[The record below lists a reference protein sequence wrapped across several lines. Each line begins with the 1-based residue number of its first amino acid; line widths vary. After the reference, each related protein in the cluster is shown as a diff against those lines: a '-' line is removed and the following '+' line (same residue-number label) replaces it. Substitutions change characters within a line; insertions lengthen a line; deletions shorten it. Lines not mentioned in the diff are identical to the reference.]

1 MRARQQKGSIR
12 TGVVVVLALC
22 ALLVACS
29 SAFATV
35 IHKSE
40 GSFTGSEVP
49 GGPFENVLA
58 VVTDNSTGA
67 SSGDIYAGQVG
78 SVDKFNPDGTYAGT
92 QITGEETP
100 QGSFA
105 LLSFASFFTGAVA
118 VDSSSGV
125 NTGDVYVTDTA
136 DGVIDKFSET
146 GKFICQIAGDET
158 AEKVK
163 EKVEEEIKEGTKAT
177 APPEECHLAGSGLAG
192 ALAEPVGLAI
202 DSSNG
207 NVWVSDL
214 ANKAIDE
221 FNPAG
226 EFLVQIKDSHI
237 VTPGPLGFDATTGNL
252 YITNGTSLFDDR
264 GAGDNVVVFRE
275 GKFVRELDDHQ
286 AVNVAVASSDG
297 HVFVDEV
304 EVGIA
309 EYDSAG
315 NLLDT
320 IAHPAKI
327 QSLAVSNAGNIYGA
341 VFSTAVVKYGPAIVV
356 PEIVT
361 EAATGVSET
370 GATLHGNV
378 DPDVAHGGGEVSSC
392 EFEYGSTFATGAG
405 RISNGSNVVTGVT
418 TSRGV
423 FAVGEVIEVT
433 SAGGSGDLAAGTT
446 VTAVGFNT
454 LELSA
459 VANEGNGGFVGLT
472 AGVYG
477 QSVPCSPATPY
488 SSARGVSAD
497 VSLTPGSEYH
507 YRISATDSGSGSTPG
522 GSSHSE
528 DETVVT
534 VGPPAVRN
542 EASSTLAVNSVSL
555 SASIDASGFAADCHV
570 QYADEATFKRS
581 GFAEATTLPCTPAT
595 IPAASTGEPVSLKIT
610 GLAFATTYHYR
621 FVSANSS
628 GITDGADGTF
638 ATFGIKSFSFGVLN
652 KAGEPYTQA
661 GGHPYEWIT
670 SFALNTTDTEIN
682 KEPHK
687 AADAN
692 IRDVEAE
699 LPAGLIASATATP
712 TCPRSL
718 VALEQCSPATQVG
731 EIEVED
737 AEGNKFFEPLSNVTP
752 PANVPVELGAVV
764 ANLVRV
770 YIDGNVRTG
779 GDYGATAKVISTSEE
794 DNIVSSKVTIW
805 GVPADPSHDARR
817 VCPIPGEQVPVGS
830 APCATSAPR
839 KPLLTNP
846 SSCPGTPLFAQMRVD
861 SWQAPGQFVSAST
874 EIPATTGC
882 GALDFTPS
890 VSIAPDTSV
899 ADAPSG
905 LSANIEV
912 PQNETAE
919 GLATSSL
926 ENTTVELPAGV
937 SVSPSAANGLEA
949 CSEAQ
954 IGLHD
959 EAKAECPNGSKI
971 GTVEITSPLISDH
984 LTGGVYVARQGE
996 NPFHSLLA
1004 MYIAAEA
1011 DGARVKLAGHIV
1023 ADPVTGQLTTTFS
1036 ETPQIPFNDFKLNLF
1051 GGRRGALATPNACG
1065 APNTN
1070 VSLAPWDGLGATSF
1084 SKPFTTSTGC
1094 VSGFTPAFEAGTV
1107 SAQAGAYA
1115 PFTLSFS
1122 RGDSEENFAGAT
1134 VTLPPGLI
1142 GKIAGVAQCSDAQL
1156 AAAAGKSGVA
1166 EQASPSCPAG
1176 SLIGTVQTTAGPGPS
1191 PVSVSGKA
1199 YLTGP
1204 YKGGPY
1210 GIAVVVPA
1218 VAGPYDLGTVVIRQS
1233 LRIDQRDAHVTDTS
1247 DPFPT
1252 ILQGVPLRIK
1262 SVNVTLDRP
1271 GFTFNPTSCEPKTI
1285 NATLESTGGAKAGV
1299 SSRFQ
1304 AANCATLKFAPKF
1317 TASTAGKASK
1327 ANGASLDVKVGYPT
1341 GPEGTYANIKAV
1353 KVDLPKQLPSRLT
1366 TLQKACLAATF
1377 EANPA
1382 NCPKASNVGTA
1393 TATTPVLNVP
1403 LTGPAYIVSHGGEAF
1418 PDLEIVL
1425 QGENVTLILVGNTQ
1439 IKNGITS
1446 STFKSVPDAPV
1457 SSFELKLPTGPF
1469 SILGANVPQSKKYD
1483 LCGQTL
1489 PMPTQI
1495 TAQNGAV
1502 IKQTTKIAITG
1513 CPKAKKT
1520 TAKKQAKDKKK
1531 AAAKGKGRK

>member
-1 MRARQQKGSIR
+1 MSARQQKGSVR
-12 TGVVVVLALC
+12 ATGVIVLALC
-22 ALLVACS
+22 ALLVACP
-29 SAFATV
+29 SAFATLT
-35 IHKSE
+35 HKFE
-40 GSFTGSEVP
+40 RSFNGADAP
-49 GGPFENVLA
+49 GGPFARALA
-58 VVTDNSTGA
+58 DATDDS
-67 SSGDIYAGQVG
+67 AGP
-78 SVDKFNPDGTYAGT
+78 SA
-92 QITGEETP
+92 
-100 QGSFA
+100 
-105 LLSFASFFTGAVA
+105 
-118 VDSSSGV
+118 
-125 NTGDVYVTDTA
+125 GDVYVAGFTNVDKFSS
-136 DGVIDKFSET
+136 DGSYVGVEITGAETPQESLSLFSESFVIGRVAVDGSLGVNAGDVYVSDMAHGVVDKFSET

-158 AEKVK
+158 AKLVK
-163 EKVEEEIKEGTKAT
+163 EKVEEEIKEGIKTT

-192 ALAEPVGLAI
+192 AIEPAGIAVDKATG
-202 DSSNG
+202 D
-207 NVWVSDL
+207 VWVSDHTH
-214 ANKAIDE
+214 AAVDE

-226 EFLVQIKDSHI
+226 GYVGQVTDSHI
-237 VTPGPLGFDATTGNL
+237 VSPGTIALDSTGDL
-252 YITNGTSLFDDR
+252 YVTNGTTIF
-264 GAGDNVVVFRE
+264 GPWTANNVVVFHE
-275 GKFVRELDDHQ
+275 GKFVRVLDEHEPLS
-286 AVNVAVASSDG
+286 VAVDPSTNRVY
-297 HVFVDEV
+297 VFELKG
-304 EVGIA
+304 ETLA

-315 NLLDT
+315 NLLGRFIERVSNGT
-320 IAHPAKI
+320 EQLVESI
-327 QSLAVSNAGNIYGA
+327 AVSSDGDVYAAEARNGS
-341 VFSTAVVKYGPAIVV
+341 VLKYGPDIAIPTVA
-356 PEIVT
+356 T
-361 EAATGVSET
+361 EAATDVAET
-370 GATLHGNV
+370 TATLHGNV
-378 DPDVAHGGGEVSSC
+378 DPDSAHGGGAVTTC
-392 EFEYGSTFATGAG
+392 DFEYVTQQAFKATGFEGAAQAACVPA
-405 RISNGSNVVTGVT
+405 SPFS
-418 TSRGV
+418 
-423 FAVGEVIEVT
+423 
-433 SAGGSGDLAAGTT
+433 SAQ
-446 VTAVGFNT
+446 
-454 LELSA
+454 A
-459 VANEGNGGFVGLT
+459 VAATVAL
-472 AGVYG
+472 
-477 QSVPCSPATPY
+477 SPSTSYRFRLNATNANKVA
-488 SSARGVSAD
+488 SDGEAMQLS
-497 VSLTPGSEYH
+497 
-507 YRISATDSGSGSTPG
+507 
-522 GSSHSE
+522 
-528 DETVVT
+528 T
-534 VGPPAVRN
+534 VGPPLISAEKARPLTAAGVVLHAQIN
-542 EASSTLAVNSVSL
+542 AS
-555 SASIDASGFAADCHV
+555 DFEADCHV
-570 QYADEATFKRS
+570 QYVDEATFQKS
-581 GFAEATTLPCTPAT
+581 GFSSAATQPCTPSA
-595 IPAASTGEPVSLKIT
+595 IPAGSTGEAVSAT
-610 GLAFATTYHYR
+610 VSGLALNTIYRYR
-621 FVSANSS
+621 FVSVNHA
-628 GITDGADGTF
+628 GETQGADETF

-652 KAGEPYTQA
+652 KKGEPYTQA
-661 GGHPYEWIT
+661 GGHPYEWTT
-670 SFALNTTDTEIN
+670 SFALNTTETEILGH
-682 KEPHK
+682 PRQ
-687 AADAN
+687 AAEAN
-692 IRDVEAE
+692 IRDVETE
-699 LPAGLIASATATP
+699 LPPGLIANPTATSR
-712 TCPRSL
+712 CPRYL
-718 VALEQCSPATQVG
+718 VSTEQCSSATQVG

-737 AEGNKFFEPLSNVTP
+737 AEENKFVEPLYNVTP

-764 ANLVRV
+764 ANFVRV

-779 GDYGATAKVISTSEE
+779 GDYGATAKVLSTSEE
-794 DNIVSSKVTIW
+794 DNIVRSRVTIW
-805 GVPADPSHDARR
+805 GVPADPSHDGRR
-817 VCPIPGEQVPVGS
+817 ICPVPGKQVPVGEVS
-830 APCATSAPR
+830 CPTSAPR
-839 KPLLTNP
+839 IPLLTNP
-846 SSCPGTPLFAQMRVD
+846 TTCPGTPLSALLRMD
-861 SWQAPGQFVSAST
+861 SWQAPGQFLSASE

-882 GALDFTPS
+882 NTLDFTPS
-890 VSIAPDTSV
+890 VSIAPDTPV

-912 PQNETAE
+912 PQNETPT
-919 GLATSSL
+919 GLASSSL

-954 IGLHD
+954 IGLHS
-959 EAKAECPNGSKI
+959 EAAAECPNGSKI
-971 GTVEITSPLISDH
+971 GTVEITSPLIADH

-1023 ADPVTGQLTTTFS
+1023 ADPVTGQLTTTFT

-1070 VSLAPWDGLGATSF
+1070 VSLTPWDGLGATSF
-1084 SKPFTTSTGC
+1084 SEPFTTSTGC
-1094 VSGFTPAFEAGTV
+1094 VSGFAPSFEAGTV

-1156 AAAAGKSGVA
+1156 AVAAARSGVA
-1166 EQASPSCPAG
+1166 EQVSPSCPAG

-1218 VAGPYDLGTVVIRQS
+1218 VAGPFDLGTVVIRQV
-1233 LRIDQRDAHVTDTS
+1233 LRIDPSDAHVTDTS

-1299 SSRFQ
+1299 SSHFQ

-1446 STFKSVPDAPV
+1446 STFKTVPDAPV
-1457 SSFELKLPTGPF
+1457 SSFELKLPTGQF
-1469 SILGANVPQSKKYD
+1469 SILGANVPQSKKYN

-1502 IKQTTKIAITG
+1502 IKQTTKIAVTG
-1513 CPKAKKT
+1513 CPKAKKA
-1520 TAKKQAKDKKK
+1520 AKKKHG
-1531 AAAKGKGRK
+1531 AAKAKKHRKK

>member
-1 MRARQQKGSIR
+1 MSARHHKGSVR
-12 TGVVVVLALC
+12 AGVVVVVAVCVL
-22 ALLVACS
+22 LLVCS
-29 SAFATV
+29 SAFAAV
-35 IHKSE
+35 AHRFE
-40 GSFTGSEVP
+40 GSFDGAGTPEGSFP
-49 GGPFENVLA
+49 TLIA
-58 VVTDNSTGA
+58 DATDD
-67 SSGDIYAGQVG
+67 SSGPSAGDVYVAG
-78 SVDKFNPDGTYAGT
+78 FGVIDKLKPDGSYAEV
-92 QITGEETP
+92 QITGEKTP
-100 QGSFA
+100 QGSFF
-105 LLSFASFFTGAVA
+105 LF
-118 VDSSSGV
+118 SGSLV
-125 NTGDVYVTDTA
+125 
-136 DGVIDKFSET
+136 
-146 GKFICQIAGDET
+146 
-158 AEKVK
+158 
-163 EKVEEEIKEGTKAT
+163 
-177 APPEECHLAGSGLAG
+177 AG
-192 ALAEPVGLAI
+192 ALAVDGSSGPNAGDLYVSDMEHGVVDRFKENGEFDCQITGKTPGSPTEVEHECAGAVGSATPDGSIEPAGITVDKATG
-202 DSSNG
+202 D
-207 NVWVSDL
+207 VWVADR
-214 ANKAIDE
+214 AHAAIDE
-221 FNPAG
+221 YDPAG
-226 EFLVQIKDSHI
+226 EYVGQITDPHI
-237 VTPGPLGFDATTGNL
+237 VTPGPIALDSAGNL
-252 YITNGTSLFDDR
+252 YVTNGGTLIENEPP
-264 GAGDNVVVFRE
+264 ANNVVVFNE
-275 GKFVRELDDHQ
+275 GKFVRVLDEHRPLS
-286 AVNVAVASSDG
+286 VAVDPSNNHVYVFESEGRTLAEYDPAGNLIDSFVEQIEGQGRPVMKSVAVSSDG
-297 HVFVDEV
+297 H
-304 EVGIA
+304 
-309 EYDSAG
+309 
-315 NLLDT
+315 
-320 IAHPAKI
+320 
-327 QSLAVSNAGNIYGA
+327 IYGA
-341 VFSTAVVKYGPAIVV
+341 ETYPNPGSVMKYSPDLIVPTV
-356 PEIVT
+356 TT
-361 EAATGVSET
+361 EAATAVSET
-370 GATLHGNV
+370 SATLHGNV
-378 DPDVAHGGGEVSSC
+378 DPDAARGGGTVTEC
-392 EFEYGSTFATGAG
+392 NFEY
-405 RISNGSNVVTGVT
+405 VTQQA
-418 TSRGV
+418 
-423 FAVGEVIEVT
+423 FE
-433 SAGGSGDLAAGTT
+433 
-446 VTAVGFNT
+446 
-454 LELSA
+454 
-459 VANEGNGGFVGLT
+459 NEGFKG
-472 AGVYG
+472 AAKA
-477 QSVPCSPATPY
+477 SCSPAAPITTPQ
-488 SSARGVSAD
+488 AVSA
-497 VSLTPGSEYH
+497 TPTLAPSTTYK
-507 YRISATDSGSGSTPG
+507 YRLSASNANEVLSDGQVMQLS
-522 GSSHSE
+522 
-528 DETVVT
+528 T
-534 VGPPAVRN
+534 VGPPLISA
-542 EASSTLAVNSVSL
+542 EKAETLTASGVVLHAKI
-555 SASIDASGFAADCHV
+555 AASGFEADCHV
-570 QYADEATFKRS
+570 EYVNEGEFQES
-581 GFAEATTLPCTPAT
+581 GFSDAAVRSCAPSV
-595 IPAASTGEPVSLKIT
+595 IPAGSIGEAVSAT
-610 GLAFATTYHYR
+610 VQGLFLSTTYHYR
-621 FVSANSS
+621 FASVNSA
-628 GITDGADGTF
+628 GETQGADETF
-638 ATFGIKSFSFGVLN
+638 ATFGIKTFSFGVLN
-652 KAGEPYTQA
+652 SEGQPYTHTQA
-661 GGHPYEWIT
+661 GGHPYEWVT
-670 SFALNTTDTEIN
+670 SFTLNTTETKI
-682 KEPHK
+682 KAIPLQ

-692 IRDVEAE
+692 IREVETD
-699 LPAGLIASATATP
+699 LPPGLTANATATP
-712 TCPRSL
+712 RCPRYL
-718 VALEQCSPATQVG
+718 VAVEQCSPATQVG
-731 EIEVED
+731 EFEVQD
-737 AEGNKFFEPLSNVTP
+737 ALGDVFVDPLYNVTP
-752 PANVPVELGAVV
+752 PPGVPVELGAVA

-779 GDYGATAKVISTSEE
+779 GDYGATAKVVSASEE
-794 DNIVSSKVTIW
+794 DNIVRSRVAIW
-805 GVPADPSHDARR
+805 GVPADSRHDKRR
-817 VCPIPGEQVPVGS
+817 VCPVAGKQVPVGET
-830 APCATSAPR
+830 PCSTSAPHT
-839 KPLLTNP
+839 PLLTNP
-846 SSCPGTPLFAQMRVD
+846 SSCPGTPLVAHLHSD
-861 SWQAPGQFVSAST
+861 SWQAPGEFVSASS

-882 GALDFTPS
+882 ESLDFTPS
-890 VSIAPDTSV
+890 VSIAPDTTV

-905 LSANIEV
+905 LTANIEV

-954 IGLHD
+954 IGLHS
-959 EAKAECPNGSKI
+959 EAAPQCPNGSKI
-971 GTVEITSPLISDH
+971 GTVEITSPLIADH

-996 NPFHSLLA
+996 NPFGSLLA

-1023 ADPVTGQLTTTFS
+1023 ADPVSGQLTTTFT

-1070 VSLAPWDGLGATSF
+1070 VSLAPWDGLAPTKF
-1084 SKPFTTSTGC
+1084 ELPFTTSTGC
-1094 VSGFTPAFEAGTV
+1094 VSGFAPAFEAGTV

-1122 RGDSEENFAGAT
+1122 RSDSEENLAGAT

-1166 EQASPSCPAG
+1166 ELASPSCPAG

-1233 LRIDQRDAHVTDTS
+1233 LRIDRSDAHVTDTS

-1304 AANCATLKFAPKF
+1304 AVNCASLKFAPKF
-1317 TASTAGKASK
+1317 SASTAGKASK

-1382 NCPKASNVGTA
+1382 SCPKASNVGTA

-1446 STFKSVPDAPV
+1446 STFKTIPDAPV
-1457 SSFELKLPTGPF
+1457 SSFELKLPTGQF
-1469 SILGANVPQSKKYD
+1469 SILGANVPQSKKYN
-1483 LCGQTL
+1483 LCGQSL

-1502 IKQTTKIAITG
+1502 IKQTTKIAVTG

-1520 TAKKQAKDKKK
+1520 TAKRQAKDKKK

>member
-1 MRARQQKGSIR
+1 MSARQQKDSVPGAGNPVR
-12 TGVVVVLALC
+12 RRLPQTVALATFLAL
-22 ALLVACS
+22 LLCS
-29 SAFATV
+29 SSLALVT
-35 IHKSE
+35 HRSE
-40 GSFTGSEVP
+40 GAFRGSDAP
-49 GGPFENVLA
+49 GGPFANMLA
-58 VVTDNSTGA
+58 VATDNSTG
-67 SSGDIYAGQVG
+67 SSAGDVYAAELGA
-78 SVDKFNPDGTYAGT
+78 VDKLNPDGTYAGT
-92 QITGEETP
+92 RITGEETP

-105 LLSFASFFTGAVA
+105 LLSFSTFFGGALA
-118 VDSSSGV
+118 VDPSTSPSSG
-125 NTGDVYVTDTA
+125 DLYVTDLEHDT
-136 DGVIDKFSET
+136 VDKFSET
-146 GKFICQIAGDET
+146 GKYICQIAGAET
-158 AEKVK
+158 AKI
-163 EKVEEEIKEGTKAT
+163 IKEQVEAEIEQGIKTK
-177 APPEECHLAGSGLAG
+177 APPEECDLPGSGLAG
-192 ALAEPVGLAI
+192 SFEPVGLAV
-202 DSSNG
+202 DPSNG
-207 NVWVSDL
+207 NLWVSDL
-214 ANKAIDE
+214 ANATIDE
-221 FNPAG
+221 FNASG
-226 EFLVQIKDSHI
+226 EYIGQIKDSHI
-237 VTPGPLGFDATTGNL
+237 VTPSQLAFDATTGNL
-252 YITNGTSLFDDR
+252 YITNGESPITSSASTPSADD
-264 GAGDNVVVFRE
+264 VVVFHE
-275 GKFVRELDDHQ
+275 GKFVRELDAQDPLG
-286 AVNVAVASSDG
+286 AVAVDPSDG
-297 HVFVDEV
+297 NAFVFEF
-304 EVGIA
+304 GRHAIT

-315 NLLDT
+315 NRIPT
-320 IAHPAKI
+320 FIPSNNQAKVL
-327 QSLAVSNAGNIYGA
+327 SLAVSSDGHLYGA
-341 VFSTAVVKYGPAIVV
+341 ELGPPSEVLKYGPDITV
-356 PEIVT
+356 PTVAT
-361 EAATGVSET
+361 EAATEVAET
-370 GATLHGNV
+370 SATLHGHV
-378 DPDVAHGGGEVSSC
+378 DPDAAHGGGPVTEC
-392 EFEYGSTFATGAG
+392 NFEYVTQPSFEAEGFEGAAKASCVPAVPFSTALAVSATPTLAPSTTYKY
-405 RISNGSNVVTGVT
+405 RLRASNANEVASD
-418 TSRGV
+418 
-423 FAVGEVIEVT
+423 GEVLQLSTTGPPLI
-433 SAGGSGDLAAGTT
+433 SAEKAETLTAAGVVLRATI
-446 VTAVGFNT
+446 AAAGF
-454 LELSA
+454 ES
-459 VANEGNGGFVGLT
+459 
-472 AGVYG
+472 
-477 QSVPCSPATPY
+477 
-488 SSARGVSAD
+488 
-497 VSLTPGSEYH
+497 
-507 YRISATDSGSGSTPG
+507 
-522 GSSHSE
+522 
-528 DETVVT
+528 
-534 VGPPAVRN
+534 
-542 EASSTLAVNSVSL
+542 
-555 SASIDASGFAADCHV
+555 DCHV
-570 QYADEATFKRS
+570 EYVDEAEFQES
-581 GFAEATTLPCTPAT
+581 GFGDAAVQLCAPGG
-595 IPAASTGEPVSLKIT
+595 IPAGSTGDAVSVTVK
-610 GLAFATTYHYR
+610 GLSLDTTYHYR
-621 FVSANSS
+621 FVSVNSA
-628 GITDGADGTF
+628 GETQGADETF
-638 ATFGIKSFSFGVLN
+638 ATFGIKTFSFGVLN
-652 KAGEPYTQA
+652 SEGQPYTQA
-661 GGHPYEWIT
+661 GGHPYEWVT
-670 SFALNTTDTEIN
+670 SFTLNTTETKI
-682 KEPHK
+682 KAIPLQ

-692 IRDVEAE
+692 IREVETE
-699 LPAGLIASATATP
+699 LPPGLTANATATP
-712 TCPRSL
+712 RCPRYL
-718 VALEQCSPATQVG
+718 VAVEQCSPATQVG
-731 EIEVED
+731 EFEVQD
-737 AEGNKFFEPLSNVTP
+737 TLGDTFVDPLYNVTP
-752 PANVPVELGAVV
+752 PPGVPVELGAVA

-779 GDYGATAKVISTSEE
+779 GDYGAIAKVVSASEE
-794 DNIVSSKVTIW
+794 DNIVRSRVAIW
-805 GVPADPSHDARR
+805 GVPADSRHDERR
-817 VCPIPGEQVPVGS
+817 VCPVAGKQVPVGE
-830 APCATSAPR
+830 APCPTSAPHT
-839 KPLLTNP
+839 PLLTNP
-846 SSCPGTPLFAQMRVD
+846 SSCPGTPLIASLHAD
-861 SWQAPGQFVSAST
+861 SWQAPGEFVSADS

-882 GALDFTPS
+882 ESLDFTPS
-890 VSIAPDTSV
+890 VSIAPDTPV

-905 LSANIEV
+905 LTANIEV
-912 PQNETAE
+912 PQNETST

-926 ENTTVELPAGV
+926 ENTSVELPVGV

-954 IGLHD
+954 IGLHS
-959 EAKAECPNGSKI
+959 EAAAECPNGSKI
-971 GTVEITSPLISDH
+971 GTVEITSPLIADH

-1023 ADPVTGQLTTTFS
+1023 ADPVTGQLTTTFT

-1070 VSLAPWDGLGATSF
+1070 VSLAPWDGLAPTKF
-1084 SKPFTTSTGC
+1084 ELPFTTSTGC

-1107 SAQAGAYA
+1107 SAQAGAYT

-1122 RGDSEENFAGAT
+1122 RGDSEENLAGAT

-1156 AAAAGKSGVA
+1156 AAAAAKSGVA

-1233 LRIDQRDAHVTDTS
+1233 LRIDPGDAHVTDTS

-1271 GFTFNPTSCEPKTI
+1271 GFTFNPTNCEPKTI

-1304 AANCATLKFAPKF
+1304 AVNCASLKFAPKF
-1317 TASTAGKASK
+1317 SASTAGKASK

-1446 STFKSVPDAPV
+1446 STFKTVPDAPV
-1457 SSFELKLPTGPF
+1457 SSFELKLPTGQF
-1469 SILGANVPQSKKYD
+1469 SILGANVPQSKKYN

-1502 IKQTTKIAITG
+1502 IKQATKISVTG
-1513 CPKAKKT
+1513 CAKHKSAKK
-1520 TAKKQAKDKKK
+1520 KSKDKRSHRKK
-1531 AAAKGKGRK
+1531 RM

>member
-1 MRARQQKGSIR
+1 MSARQQKGSAR
-12 TGVVVVLALC
+12 AAGVIVLALC
-22 ALLVACS
+22 CLLLT
-29 SAFATV
+29 SASASASVTHKLEAT
-35 IHKSE
+35 
-40 GSFTGSEVP
+40 FRGSEVP
-49 GGPFENVLA
+49 GGGFGFVWALTA
-58 VVTDNSTGA
+58 DDSTGA
-67 SSGDIYAGQVG
+67 SSGDLYVG
-78 SVDKFNPDGTYAGT
+78 GASAVYKLHPDGTYAGVE
-92 QITGEETP
+92 ITGGETP
-100 QGSFA
+100 QGAFA
-105 LLSFASFFTGAVA
+105 LHPESAGFYAGGIA
-118 VDSSSGV
+118 VDGSSGP
-125 NTGDVYVTDTA
+125 NSGDLYVSDVEH
-136 DGVIDKFSET
+136 GVVDKFSET

-158 AEKVK
+158 AKLVK
-163 EKVEEEIKEGTKAT
+163 EKVEGEIKEGIKAT

-192 ALAEPVGLAI
+192 SMEPTGVAVEAASGDVLVADHAHSVI
-202 DSSNG
+202 DR
-207 NVWVSDL
+207 
-214 ANKAIDE
+214 
-221 FNPAG
+221 
-226 EFLVQIKDSHI
+226 
-237 VTPGPLGFDATTGNL
+237 FDASGEYVGQIADVHISEPGAIALDAAGNL
-252 YITNGTSLFDDR
+252 YVTTIGRS
-264 GAGDNVVVFRE
+264 VMVFHE
-275 GKFVRELDDHQ
+275 GVFSRTLDEHEPSS
-286 AVNVAVASSDG
+286 VAVDPSTGNVYVNELEGLTYAEYDSSGNLVDRFDSGVSLVFGIAVSSDG
-297 HVFVDEV
+297 HAYTSELF
-304 EVGIA
+304 
-309 EYDSAG
+309 S
-315 NLLDT
+315 
-320 IAHPAKI
+320 
-327 QSLAVSNAGNIYGA
+327 SAVSK
-341 VFSTAVVKYGPAIVV
+341 FSPDLTV
-356 PEIVT
+356 PTVVT
-361 EAATGVSET
+361 EAATDISET
-370 GATLHGNV
+370 TATLHGNV
-378 DPDVAHGGGEVSSC
+378 DPDAAHGGG
-392 EFEYGSTFATGAG
+392 
-405 RISNGSNVVTGVT
+405 
-418 TSRGV
+418 
-423 FAVGEVIEVT
+423 
-433 SAGGSGDLAAGTT
+433 T
-446 VTAVGFNT
+446 VTACDFEYVTEQAFEAEGFQNAARANCVPPAPFST
-454 LELSA
+454 PQEVSA
-459 VANEGNGGFVGLT
+459 TPALAPSTMYKYRVSASNANEVVSDGAIEQFSTVGSPLISGEKAGTLT
-472 AGVYG
+472 AAGVALHATINASGLDANCQVEYVDEPTFHESG
-477 QSVPCSPATPY
+477 FSSAAIQPCSP
-488 SSARGVSAD
+488 S
-497 VSLTPGSEYH
+497 
-507 YRISATDSGSGSTPG
+507 
-522 GSSHSE
+522 
-528 DETVVT
+528 
-534 VGPPAVRN
+534 
-542 EASSTLAVNSVSL
+542 
-555 SASIDASGFAADCHV
+555 
-570 QYADEATFKRS
+570 
-581 GFAEATTLPCTPAT
+581 T
-595 IPAASTGEPVSLKIT
+595 IPAASTAEAVSAT
-610 GLAFATTYHYR
+610 VSGLALSTIYHYR
-621 FVSANSS
+621 FVGVNSA
-628 GITDGADGTF
+628 GETQGADETF
-638 ATFGIKSFSFGVLN
+638 ATFGIKSFSFDVLN
-652 KAGEPYTQA
+652 KEEEPYTQA
-661 GGHPYEWIT
+661 GGHPYEWTT
-670 SFALNTTDTEIN
+670 SFALNTTASVIN
-682 KEPHK
+682 GDPVK

-692 IRDVEAE
+692 IRDVETE

-712 TCPRSL
+712 TCPRAL

-731 EIEVED
+731 EIEVTD
-737 AEGNKFFEPLSNVTP
+737 AEGNQFVEPLSNVTP
-752 PANVPVELGAVV
+752 PANVPLEFGAVV
-764 ANLVRV
+764 ANFVRV

-794 DNIVSSKVTIW
+794 DNIVGSRVTIW
-805 GVPADPSHDARR
+805 GVPADPSHDGRR
-817 VCPIPGEQVPVGS
+817 VCPRPNLQVPIGQVS
-830 APCATSAPR
+830 CPSSAPR
-839 KPLLTNP
+839 TPLLTNP

-861 SWQAPGQFVSAST
+861 SWQEPNQFVSASLA

-905 LSANIEV
+905 LTANIEV

-954 IGLHD
+954 IGLHS
-959 EAKAECPNGSKI
+959 EAAAECPNGSKI

-1023 ADPVTGQLTTTFS
+1023 ADSVTGQLTTTFS

-1070 VSLAPWDGLGATSF
+1070 VSLAPWDGLAATSF
-1084 SKPFTTSTGC
+1084 SEPFTTSVGC
-1094 VSGFTPAFEAGTV
+1094 VSGFSPAFEAGTV

-1122 RGDSEENFAGAT
+1122 RGDSEENFEGAT

-1156 AAAAGKSGVA
+1156 AVAAGKPGVA
-1166 EQASPSCPAG
+1166 ELASPSCPAG

-1210 GIAVVVPA
+1210 GIAVIVPA
-1218 VAGPYDLGTVVIRQS
+1218 VAGPFDLGTVVIRQV
-1233 LRIDQRDAHVTDTS
+1233 LHIDPSDAHVTDTS

-1271 GFTFNPTSCEPKTI
+1271 GFTFNPTGCEAKTI
-1285 NATLESTGGAKAGV
+1285 NATLQSTGGANAAV
-1299 SSRFQ
+1299 SSHFQ

-1317 TASTAGKASK
+1317 SASTAGKASK

-1403 LTGPAYIVSHGGEAF
+1403 LIGPAYIVSHGGEAF

-1425 QGENVTLILVGNTQ
+1425 QGENVTLTLVGNTQ

-1446 STFKSVPDAPV
+1446 STFKTVPDAPV
-1457 SSFELKLPTGPF
+1457 SSFELKLPTGQF
-1469 SILGANVPQSKKYD
+1469 SILGANVPQSKKYN
-1483 LCGQTL
+1483 LCGQNL

-1502 IKQTTKIAITG
+1502 IKQTTKIAVTG
-1513 CPKAKKT
+1513 CPKSKKAK
-1520 TAKKQAKDKKK
+1520 AKKQAKATGKKN
-1531 AAAKGKGRK
+1531 AHGKGAKRGSKRR

>member
-1 MRARQQKGSIR
+1 MSARQQKGSVR
-12 TGVVVVLALC
+12 AGGVIVLALC
-22 ALLVACS
+22 VLLLACP
-29 SAFATV
+29 SAFAIVT
-35 IHKSE
+35 HKLE
-40 GSFTGSEVP
+40 GSFNGSGTPEGSFP
-49 GGPFENVLA
+49 ILISDA
-58 VVTDNSTGA
+58 TDD
-67 SSGDIYAGQVG
+67 SSGPSAGDVYVAGFGVVDKLKPDGSYAGV
-78 SVDKFNPDGTYAGT
+78 
-92 QITGEETP
+92 QITGEKTP
-100 QGSFA
+100 QGSFF
-105 LLSFASFFTGAVA
+105 LF
-118 VDSSSGV
+118 SGSLV
-125 NTGDVYVTDTA
+125 
-136 DGVIDKFSET
+136 
-146 GKFICQIAGDET
+146 
-158 AEKVK
+158 
-163 EKVEEEIKEGTKAT
+163 
-177 APPEECHLAGSGLAG
+177 AG
-192 ALAEPVGLAI
+192 ALAVDGSSGPKSGDLYVSDMEHGFVDRFKENGEFDCQITGKTPGSPAEVEHECAGATGSATPGGSIEPAGITVDKATG
-202 DSSNG
+202 D
-207 NVWVSDL
+207 VWVADR
-214 ANKAIDE
+214 AHAAIDE
-221 FNPAG
+221 FNPSG
-226 EFLVQIKDSHI
+226 EYVGQITDSHI
-237 VTPGPLGFDATTGNL
+237 ITPGPIALDSAGNL
-252 YITNGTSLFDDR
+252 YVTNGSNILEKEPP
-264 GAGDNVVVFRE
+264 ANNVVVFHE
-275 GKFVRELDDHQ
+275 GKFVRALDKHRPLS
-286 AVNVAVASSDG
+286 VAVDPSNNHVYVFEGEGKTLAEYDPAGNLIGRFVEQVGSLPLMASIAVSSDG
-297 HVFVDEV
+297 H
-304 EVGIA
+304 
-309 EYDSAG
+309 
-315 NLLDT
+315 
-320 IAHPAKI
+320 
-327 QSLAVSNAGNIYGA
+327 IYGA
-341 VFSTAVVKYGPAIVV
+341 ETYPNVPFVVKYGPDLVLPTV
-356 PEIVT
+356 TT
-361 EAATGVSET
+361 EAATAVAET
-370 GATLHGNV
+370 SATLNGGV
-378 DPDVAHGGGEVSSC
+378 DPDAAHGGGPATTC
-392 EFEYGSTFATGAG
+392 NFEYVSQEVFEAHGFEGA
-405 RISNGSNVVTGVT
+405 SQ
-418 TSRGV
+418 
-423 FAVGEVIEVT
+423 A
-433 SAGGSGDLAAGTT
+433 
-446 VTAVGFNT
+446 
-454 LELSA
+454 
-459 VANEGNGGFVGLT
+459 
-472 AGVYG
+472 
-477 QSVPCSPATPY
+477 PCVPATP
-488 SSARGVSAD
+488 
-497 VSLTPGSEYH
+497 
-507 YRISATDSGSGSTPG
+507 ISTAQS
-522 GSSHSE
+522 
-528 DETVVT
+528 VT
-534 VGPPAVRN
+534 AAV
-542 EASSTLAVNSVSL
+542 TLAPSTGYRFRL
-555 SASIDASGFAADCHV
+555 SASNANEVVSRGAIQQLATTGPPLITRETATTLTAAGVTLGATINASGFEADCHV
-570 QYADEATFKRS
+570 EYVSDAAFQES
-581 GFAEATTLPCTPAT
+581 GFAGATTLPCTPPSLTAGT
-595 IPAASTGEPVSLKIT
+595 TAGKVSVVVK
-610 GLAFATTYHYR
+610 GLALSTTYHYR
-621 FVSANSS
+621 FVSVNAA
-628 GITDGADGTF
+628 GPVHGAEQQF
-638 ATFGIKSFSFGVLN
+638 ATFGIKSFSFDVLDKN
-652 KAGEPYTQA
+652 GNPYTQA
-661 GGHPYEWIT
+661 GGHPYEWTT
-670 SFALNTTDTEIN
+670 SLALNTTETEIA
-682 KEPHK
+682 EIPRQ

-692 IRDVEAE
+692 LRSVETE
-699 LPAGLIASATATP
+699 LPPGLIANATATP
-712 TCPRSL
+712 RCPRYL
-718 VALEQCSPATQVG
+718 AAFEQCSPSAQVG
-731 EIEVED
+731 EVEVENALGD
-737 AEGNKFFEPLSNVTP
+737 QFLVPLYNVVP
-752 PANVPVELGAVV
+752 PAGVPVELGAVV

-779 GDYGATAKVISTSEE
+779 GDYGATAKVASASEE
-794 DNIVSSKVTIW
+794 DNIKKTRVSIW
-805 GVPADPSHDARR
+805 GVPGDPGHDSRR

-830 APCATSAPR
+830 ASCPSSAPR
-839 KPLLTNP
+839 TPLLTNP
-846 SSCPGTPLFAQMRVD
+846 SSCPGTPLFAHMRVD
-861 SWQAPGQFVSAST
+861 SWQAPGQFVSANPA

-926 ENTTVELPAGV
+926 ENTTVELPPGV

-954 IGLHD
+954 IGLHS
-959 EAKAECPNGSKI
+959 EAAAECPNGSKI
-971 GTVEITSPLISDH
+971 GTVEITSPLIADH

-1023 ADPVTGQLTTTFS
+1023 ADPVTGQLTTTFT

-1065 APNTN
+1065 APSTN

-1084 SKPFTTSTGC
+1084 SEPFTTSTGC
-1094 VSGFTPAFEAGTV
+1094 VSGFAPAFEAGTV

-1156 AAAAGKSGVA
+1156 AAAAARSGVA
-1166 EQASPSCPAG
+1166 EQASPSCPAS

-1218 VAGPYDLGTVVIRQS
+1218 VAGPFDLGTVVIHQS
-1233 LRIDQRDAHVTDTS
+1233 LRIDPSDAHVTDTS

-1285 NATLESTGGAKAGV
+1285 NAALQSTGGANAAV
-1299 SSRFQ
+1299 SSHFQ

-1317 TASTAGKASK
+1317 SASTVGKASK

-1382 NCPKASNVGTA
+1382 SCPKASNVGTA

-1425 QGENVTLILVGNTQ
+1425 RGENVTLILVGNTQ

-1446 STFKSVPDAPV
+1446 STFKTVPDAPV
-1457 SSFELKLPTGPF
+1457 SSFELKLPTGQF
-1469 SILGANVPQSKKYD
+1469 SILGANVPQSKKYN

-1502 IKQTTKIAITG
+1502 IKQTTKIAVTG
-1513 CPKAKKT
+1513 CPKAKK
-1520 TAKKQAKDKKK
+1520 AAKKK
-1531 AAAKGKGRK
+1531 AKAKKKGKGK

>member
-1 MRARQQKGSIR
+1 MMSARQQKDSVPGAARLLLRCLSPAIA
-12 TGVVVVLALC
+12 LAGCLT
-22 ALLVACS
+22 LLLCS
-29 SAFATV
+29 SSPAAVTHRF
-35 IHKSE
+35 E
-40 GSFTGSEVP
+40 GSFNGSEAP
-49 GGPFENVLA
+49 EGPFLFMPA
-58 VVTDNSTGA
+58 DATDNSPGPSA
-67 SSGDIYAGQVG
+67 GDVYAADFGG
-78 SVDKFNPDGTYAGT
+78 VDKLNPDGTYAGLR
-92 QITGEETP
+92 ITGEETP
-100 QGSFA
+100 QGSFS
-105 LLSFASFFTGAVA
+105 LVSFATLVSGEIA
-118 VDSSSGV
+118 VDASSGA
-125 NTGDVYVTDTA
+125 NSGDVYVTDVPN
-136 DGVIDKFSET
+136 GVVDKFSEK
-146 GKFICQIAGDET
+146 GEYLCQIAGPAT
-158 AEKVK
+158 AKEIK
-163 EKVEEEIKEGTKAT
+163 EKVEKEIEEGVKAA
-177 APPEECHLAGSGLAG
+177 APPEECAGVGGSTTPDGSMEPDGLTVDASTG
-192 ALAEPVGLAI
+192 
-202 DSSNG
+202 D
-207 NVWVSDL
+207 VWVSDR
-214 ANKAIDE
+214 AHAAVDE
-221 FNPAG
+221 FSAAG
-226 EFLVQIKDSHI
+226 DYLGQIKDSQI
-237 VTPGPLGFDATTGNL
+237 VSPGSLAIDPSTGNL
-252 YITNGTSLFDDR
+252 YITNGTTFLGGATSDD
-264 GAGDNVVVFRE
+264 VVVFHE
-275 GKFVRELDDHQ
+275 GKFVRVLDDQ
-286 AVNVAVASSDG
+286 EPLSVAVDPTNSHVYVFEEKGHTLAEFDASGALIDTFVQEIDGTPRIRSIAVSSDG
-297 HVFVDEV
+297 HV
-304 EVGIA
+304 
-309 EYDSAG
+309 
-315 NLLDT
+315 
-320 IAHPAKI
+320 
-327 QSLAVSNAGNIYGA
+327 YGA
-341 VFSTAVVKYGPAIVV
+341 ENAAAQPGLVVKYGSAITV
-356 PEIVT
+356 PTVAT
-361 EAATGVSET
+361 AAATGVSET
-370 GATLHGNV
+370 SATLNGSI
-378 DPDVAHGGGEVSSC
+378 DPDTAHGGGPVTAC
-392 EFEYGSTFATGAG
+392 RFEYVTQEDFESKGFEAANQSPCIPTTPLSTPQSVTATVTLAPSTTYQF
-405 RISNGSNVVTGVT
+405 RLSGSNANEVV
-418 TSRGV
+418 SL
-423 FAVGEVIEVT
+423 
-433 SAGGSGDLAAGTT
+433 GSVQQFGTT
-446 VTAVGFNT
+446 GPPLVTHETASTLTAVGVT
-454 LELSA
+454 LGATIDSA
-459 VANEGNGGFVGLT
+459 GF
-472 AGVYG
+472 
-477 QSVPCSPATPY
+477 
-488 SSARGVSAD
+488 
-497 VSLTPGSEYH
+497 E
-507 YRISATDSGSGSTPG
+507 
-522 GSSHSE
+522 
-528 DETVVT
+528 
-534 VGPPAVRN
+534 
-542 EASSTLAVNSVSL
+542 
-555 SASIDASGFAADCHV
+555 ADCHV
-570 QYADEATFKRS
+570 EYVDDTAFQKS
-581 GFAEATTLPCTPAT
+581 GFASAATKPCTPAK
-595 IPAASTGEPVSLKIT
+595 IPAASTSETVSVSVT
-610 GLAFATTYHYR
+610 GLTISTTYHYR
-621 FVSANSS
+621 FVSVNSGGATH
-628 GITDGADGTF
+628 GIERTF
-638 ATFGIKSFSFGVLN
+638 VTFGIESFSFGVLDKEGN
-652 KAGEPYTQA
+652 AYTQA
-661 GGHPYEWIT
+661 GGHPYEWTT
-670 SFALNTTDTEIN
+670 SFGLNTTHTEIG
-682 KEPHK
+682 EQSRE
-687 AADAN
+687 AADGN
-692 IRDVEAE
+692 IRDVETE
-699 LPAGLIASATATP
+699 LPPGLIANATATP
-712 TCPRSL
+712 RCPRSL
-718 VALEQCSPATQVG
+718 VAFEQCSASTQVG
-731 EIEVED
+731 EVEVED
-737 AEGNKFFEPLSNVTP
+737 GFAERFLVPLYNVLP

-779 GDYGATAKVISTSEE
+779 GDYGATAKVISASQE
-794 DNIVSSKVTIW
+794 DNIVRTRVAIW
-805 GVPADPSHDARR
+805 GVPADPSHDSRR
-817 VCPIPGEQVPVGS
+817 VCPVNGLQIPVGETPCPS
-830 APCATSAPR
+830 AAPAV
-839 KPLLTNP
+839 PLLTNP
-846 SSCPGTPLFAQMRVD
+846 TSCPGTPLFASLRVD
-861 SWQAPGQFVSAST
+861 TWQAPGQFVTAKT

-882 GALDFTPS
+882 NALDFTPS
-890 VSIAPDTSV
+890 ITLTPDTEV
-899 ADAPSG
+899 ADSPAG
-905 LSANIEV
+905 LNVNIEV
-912 PQNETAE
+912 PQNETPS

-937 SVSPSAANGLEA
+937 SVSPSAADGLEA

-954 IGLHD
+954 IGLHS

-971 GTVEITSPLISDH
+971 GTVEIISPLISDH

-1094 VSGFTPAFEAGTV
+1094 VSGFSPSFEAGTV

-1122 RGDSEENFAGAT
+1122 RSDSEENFAGAT

-1166 EQASPSCPAG
+1166 ELASPSCPAG

-1317 TASTAGKASK
+1317 SASTVGKASK

-1446 STFKSVPDAPV
+1446 STFKTVPDAPV
-1457 SSFELKLPTGPF
+1457 SSFELKLPTGQF
-1469 SILGANVPQSKKYD
+1469 SILGANVPQSKKYN
-1483 LCGQTL
+1483 LCGQSL

-1502 IKQTTKIAITG
+1502 IKQTTKIAVTG
-1513 CPKAKKT
+1513 CPKPKK
-1520 TAKKQAKDKKK
+1520 AKK
-1531 AAAKGKGRK
+1531 AATKRKGKSKKHAK

>member
-1 MRARQQKGSIR
+1 MSARQQKGSVR
-12 TGVVVVLALC
+12 AGVVIVLALC
-22 ALLVACS
+22 ALLAACP
-29 SAFATV
+29 SAFAAV

-40 GSFTGSEVP
+40 GTFNGSEVP
-49 GGPFENVLA
+49 EGPFQNVLA
-58 VVTDNSTGA
+58 VATDNSTGA
-67 SSGDIYAGQVG
+67 SSGDVYAGQLN
-78 SVDKFNPDGTYAGT
+78 SVDKLNPDGTYAGVF
-92 QITGEETP
+92 IDGGETP
-100 QGSFA
+100 QGSIT
-105 LLSFASFFTGAVA
+105 LLSFASFTTGAVA
-118 VDSSSGV
+118 VDPSSGA
-125 NTGDVYVTDTA
+125 NSGDVYVTDVA
-136 DGVIDKFSET
+136 GAVVDKFSEA

-158 AEKVK
+158 AEAIK

-192 ALAEPVGLAI
+192 ALDEPVGLTV
-202 DSSNG
+202 DPSNG
-207 NVWVSDL
+207 DLWVSDRGR
-214 ANKAIDE
+214 AVVDE
-221 FNPAG
+221 FNAAG
-226 EFLVQIKDSHI
+226 EFLGQITDPHLI
-237 VTPGPLGFDATTGNL
+237 TPGPLAFDVTTGNL
-252 YITNGTSLFDDR
+252 YITNGTSLFG
-264 GAGDNVVVFRE
+264 GATEDNVVVFHE
-275 GKFVRELDDHQ
+275 GKFVKELDDHQ
-286 AVNVAVASSDG
+286 PVSVAVAPSNG
-297 HVFVDEV
+297 HVFVGEA
-304 EVGIA
+304 EAGIA
-309 EYDSAG
+309 EYDPTGS
-315 NLLDT
+315 LLDT
-320 IAHPAKI
+320 ITHPSKI
-327 QSLAVSNAGNIYGA
+327 ESLAVSSPGQVYGA
-341 VFSTAVVKYGPAIVV
+341 VFPLQVIKYGPDITV
-356 PEIVT
+356 PTVVT
-361 EAATGVSET
+361 EAATEVTET
-370 GATLHGNV
+370 GATLHGSV
-378 DPDVAHGGGEVSSC
+378 DPDAAHGGGTVTKC
-392 EFEYGSTFATGAG
+392 GFEYVTQQAFEAEGFAGAAQVSCAPAAPFSTPEAVSATPTLAP
-405 RISNGSNVVTGVT
+405 ST
-418 TSRGV
+418 TYEYR
-423 FAVGEVIEVT
+423 
-433 SAGGSGDLAAGTT
+433 
-446 VTAVGFNT
+446 
-454 LELSA
+454 LSA
-459 VANEGNGGFVGLT
+459 ANANEV
-472 AGVYG
+472 
-477 QSVPCSPATPY
+477 
-488 SSARGVSAD
+488 VSDGRAQQF
-497 VSLTPGSEYH
+497 S
-507 YRISATDSGSGSTPG
+507 
-522 GSSHSE
+522 
-528 DETVVT
+528 T
-534 VGPPAVRN
+534 VGPPLISEETAGTLTATGVVLHGKIN
-542 EASSTLAVNSVSL
+542 AAGFEAH
-555 SASIDASGFAADCHV
+555 CHV
-570 QYADEATFKRS
+570 EYIDEAAFQKT
-581 GFAEATTLPCTPAT
+581 GFNGAVVQPCSPSA
-595 IPAASTGEPVSLKIT
+595 IPTGSTAAPVSVT
-610 GLAFATTYHYR
+610 VSGLALSTVYHYR
-621 FVSANSS
+621 FVAFNSA
-628 GITDGADGTF
+628 GETQGADETF
-638 ATFGIKSFSFGVLN
+638 ATFGVKSFSVGVLD
-652 KAGEPYTQA
+652 KEGQPYTQA
-661 GGHPYEWIT
+661 GGHPYEWVT
-670 SFALNTTDTEIN
+670 SFALNTTATVIN
-682 KEPHK
+682 TFPRK

-692 IRDVEAE
+692 IRNVEVE
-699 LPAGLIASATATP
+699 LPAGLIASAAATP
-712 TCPRSL
+712 ACPRAL
-718 VALEQCSPATQVG
+718 VAVEQCSPATQVG

-737 AEGNKFFEPLSNVTP
+737 AEGNTFIEPLSNVKP
-752 PANVPVELGAVV
+752 PANVPLELGAVV
-764 ANLVRV
+764 ANFVRV

-779 GDYGATAKVISTSEE
+779 GDYGATAKVISTSEA
-794 DNIVSSKVTIW
+794 DNIVSSRVAIW

-817 VCPIPGEQVPVGS
+817 VCPIPGLQVPVGET
-830 APCATSAPR
+830 PCPSSAPR
-839 KPLLTNP
+839 RPLLTNP
-846 SSCPGTPLFAQMRVD
+846 TSCPGAPLSAHLSMD
-861 SWQAPGQFVSAST
+861 SWQEPNQFVSAST

-971 GTVEITSPLISDH
+971 GTVEITSPLLADH

-1023 ADPVTGQLTTTFS
+1023 ADPVTGQLTTTFT

-1084 SKPFTTSTGC
+1084 SEPFTTNAGC
-1094 VSGFTPAFEAGTV
+1094 VSGFAPAFEAGTV

-1122 RGDSEENFAGAT
+1122 RGDSEENFAGAS
-1134 VTLPPGLI
+1134 VTLPSGLI

-1166 EQASPSCPAG
+1166 ELASPSCPAA
-1176 SLIGTVQTTAGPGPS
+1176 SQIGTVQTTAGPGPS

-1210 GIAVVVPA
+1210 GIAVIVPA
-1218 VAGPYDLGTVVIRQS
+1218 VAGPFDLGTVVIRQV
-1233 LRIDQRDAHVTDTS
+1233 LHIDPSDAHVTDTS

-1262 SVNVTLDRP
+1262 SVNVTLDRA
-1271 GFTFNPTSCEPKTI
+1271 GFTFNPTSCEAKTI

-1317 TASTAGKASK
+1317 SASTAGKASK

-1382 NCPKASNVGTA
+1382 SCPKASNVGTA

-1425 QGENVTLILVGNTQ
+1425 QGENVTLVLVGNTQ

-1446 STFKSVPDAPV
+1446 STFKTVPDAPV
-1457 SSFELKLPTGPF
+1457 SSFELKLPTGQF
-1469 SILGANVPQSKKYD
+1469 SILGANVPQSKKYN

-1502 IKQTTKIAITG
+1502 IKQTTKIAVTG
-1513 CPKAKKT
+1513 CPKAKK
-1520 TAKKQAKDKKK
+1520 QAKKK
-1531 AAAKGKGRK
+1531 AAAKKKGGKR

>member
-1 MRARQQKGSIR
+1 MSARQQKGSVR
-12 TGVVVVLALC
+12 AAGVIVLALC
-22 ALLVACS
+22 ALLAVCP

-35 IHKSE
+35 THRLE
-40 GSFTGSEVP
+40 GSFNGSDAAE
-49 GGPFENVLA
+49 GPFVNMLA
-58 VVTDNSTGA
+58 VATDNSTGPSAGDVYA
-67 SSGDIYAGQVG
+67 SELGA
-78 SVDKFNPDGTYAGT
+78 VDKLNPDGTYAGT
-92 QITGEETP
+92 RITGEETP

-105 LLSFASFFTGAVA
+105 LLSFTTFVGGAVA
-118 VDSSSGV
+118 VDPSTGPNSG
-125 NTGDVYVTDTA
+125 DLYVTDVA
-136 DGVIDKFSET
+136 DGVVDKFSEK
-146 GKFICQIAGDET
+146 GKFICQISGA
-158 AEKVK
+158 AEPSS
-163 EKVEEEIKEGTKAT
+163 A
-177 APPEECHLAGSGLAG
+177 ECAG
-192 ALAEPVGLAI
+192 ATGSETPDGSLGEPVGLVV
-202 DSSNG
+202 DPSNG
-207 NVWVSDL
+207 NLWVSDL
-214 ANKAIDE
+214 AHAAVDE
-221 FNPAG
+221 FNASG
-226 EFLVQIKDSHI
+226 EYLGQIKDSHI
-237 VTPGPLGFDATTGNL
+237 VTPGQLAFDATTGDL
-252 YITNGTSLFDDR
+252 YITNGTDILLGSPST
-264 GAGDNVVVFRE
+264 DNVVVFHE
-275 GKFVRELDDHQ
+275 GVFVRELNAHEPL
-286 AVNVAVASSDG
+286 NVAVDPSDG
-297 HVFVDEV
+297 HVFAFEV
-304 EVGIA
+304 EGRDIA
-309 EYDSAG
+309 EFDSAG
-315 NLLDT
+315 TLIDRFAPPAVVPRLL
-320 IAHPAKI
+320 
-327 QSLAVSNAGNIYGA
+327 SLAVSSNEHIWGA
-341 VFSTAVVKYGPAIVV
+341 EFGPPAEVVEFGPDITV
-356 PEIVT
+356 PTVVT

-370 GATLHGNV
+370 SATLHGSV
-378 DPDVAHGGGEVSSC
+378 DPDVAHGGGAVTEC
-392 EFEYGSTFATGAG
+392 NFEYITQQAFENEGFEGATKVNCSPAVPISSPQAVSATPTLAPSTTYKYRLSASNANEV
-405 RISNGSNVVTGVT
+405 ISNGQVMS
-418 TSRGV
+418 
-423 FAVGEVIEVT
+423 F
-433 SAGGSGDLAAGTT
+433 
-446 VTAVGFNT
+446 
-454 LELSA
+454 
-459 VANEGNGGFVGLT
+459 
-472 AGVYG
+472 
-477 QSVPCSPATPY
+477 
-488 SSARGVSAD
+488 
-497 VSLTPGSEYH
+497 
-507 YRISATDSGSGSTPG
+507 STPG
-522 GSSHSE
+522 PPVISAE
-528 DETVVT
+528 KAETLTAAGVVLRAT
-534 VGPPAVRN
+534 IA
-542 EASSTLAVNSVSL
+542 AA
-555 SASIDASGFAADCHV
+555 GFESDCHV
-570 QYADEATFKRS
+570 EYVDETEFQKS
-581 GFAEATTLPCTPAT
+581 GFGDAAVQSCAPGG
-595 IPAASTGEPVSLKIT
+595 IPAGSTGDAVSVTVK
-610 GLAFATTYHYR
+610 GLSLDTTYHYR
-621 FVSANSS
+621 FVSGNSA
-628 GITDGADGTF
+628 GETQGADETF
-638 ATFGIKSFSFGVLN
+638 ATFGIKAFSFGVLN
-652 KAGEPYTQA
+652 SEGQPYTQA
-661 GGHPYEWIT
+661 GGHPYEWVT
-670 SFALNTTDTEIN
+670 SFTLNTTETKIKEI
-682 KEPHK
+682 PLQ

-692 IRDVEAE
+692 IREVETE
-699 LPAGLIASATATP
+699 LPPGLTANATATP
-712 TCPRSL
+712 RCPRYL
-718 VALEQCSPATQVG
+718 VAVEQCSPATQVG
-731 EIEVED
+731 EFEVQD
-737 AEGNKFFEPLSNVTP
+737 TLGDTFVDPLYNVTP
-752 PANVPVELGAVV
+752 PPGVPVELGAVA

-779 GDYGATAKVISTSEE
+779 GDYGAIAKVVSASEE
-794 DNIVSSKVTIW
+794 DNIVRSRVAIW
-805 GVPADPSHDARR
+805 GVPADSRHDERR
-817 VCPIPGEQVPVGS
+817 VCPVAGKQVPVGE
-830 APCATSAPR
+830 APCPTSAPHT
-839 KPLLTNP
+839 PLLTNP
-846 SSCPGTPLFAQMRVD
+846 SSCPGTPLIASLHAD
-861 SWQAPGQFVSAST
+861 SWQAPGEFVSADS

-882 GALDFTPS
+882 ESLDFTPS

-905 LSANIEV
+905 LTANIEV
-912 PQNETAE
+912 PQNETPE
-919 GLATSSL
+919 GLASSTL
-926 ENTTVELPAGV
+926 ENTSVALPVGV

-954 IGLHD
+954 IGLHS
-959 EAKAECPNGSKI
+959 EAAAECPNGSKI

-1023 ADPVTGQLTTTFS
+1023 ADPVTGQLTTTFT

-1070 VSLAPWDGLGATSF
+1070 VSLAPWDGLAATSF
-1084 SKPFTTSTGC
+1084 SEPFTTSTEC

-1107 SAQAGAYA
+1107 GAQAGAYA

-1142 GKIAGVAQCSDAQL
+1142 GKIAGVTQCSDAQL
-1156 AAAAGKSGVA
+1156 AAAAAKSGVA
-1166 EQASPSCPAG
+1166 EMASPSCPAG

-1233 LRIDQRDAHVTDTS
+1233 LRIDPSDAHVTDTS

-1271 GFTFNPTSCEPKTI
+1271 GFTFNPTSCEAKTI

-1304 AANCATLKFAPKF
+1304 AVNCATLKFAPKF
-1317 TASTAGKASK
+1317 SASTAGKASK

-1425 QGENVTLILVGNTQ
+1425 QGENVTLILVGNTK

-1446 STFKSVPDAPV
+1446 STFKTVPDAPV

-1469 SILGANVPQSKKYD
+1469 SILGANVPQSKKYN

-1502 IKQTTKIAITG
+1502 IKQTTKIAVTG
-1513 CPKAKKT
+1513 CPKGKKT
-1520 TAKKQAKDKKK
+1520 KKGKRKK
-1531 AAAKGKGRK
+1531 A

>member
-1 MRARQQKGSIR
+1 MSARQQKGSVR
-12 TGVVVVLALC
+12 TGIVIVLALC
-22 ALLVACS
+22 ALLVACP
-29 SAFATV
+29 SAFALVT
-35 IHKSE
+35 HRLE
-40 GSFTGSEVP
+40 GSFDASEAP
-49 GGPFENVLA
+49 EGGFFNMVA
-58 VVTDNSTGA
+58 DATDNSTGP
-67 SSGDIYAGQVG
+67 SSGDIYGAEVG
-78 SVDKFNPDGTYAGT
+78 GIDKLNPDGTYAGT
-92 QITGEETP
+92 RITGTETP

-105 LLSFASFFTGAVA
+105 LISFATLVTGALA
-118 VDSSSGV
+118 VDSSTGANS
-125 NTGDVYVTDTA
+125 GDVYVTDVA
-136 DGVIDKFSET
+136 DGVVDKFSEA

-158 AEKVK
+158 AKQIE

-177 APPEECHLAGSGLAG
+177 APPEECNPAGSGLVG
-192 ALAEPVGLAI
+192 SFEEPVGLAVNPN
-202 DSSNG
+202 NG
-207 NVWVSDL
+207 DVWISDRGH
-214 ANKAIDE
+214 AVVDE
-221 FNPAG
+221 FNSSGKLLA
-226 EFLVQIKDSHI
+226 QIKDSHI
-237 VTPGPLGFDATTGNL
+237 ITPGQLGFDATTGDL
-252 YITNGTSLFDDR
+252 YVTNGTSFTAESAPEDD
-264 GAGDNVVVFRE
+264 VVVFHE
-275 GKFVRELDDHQ
+275 GAFVRELADHNQ
-286 AVNVAVASSDG
+286 PLNVAVDPKDG
-297 HVFVDEV
+297 EV
-304 EVGIA
+304 YAFDLNGLNVA

-315 NLLDT
+315 NPVGT
-320 IAHPAKI
+320 FIAKVGGVTPRI
-327 QSLAVSNAGNIYGA
+327 LSLAVTSDGHVYGA
-341 VFSTAVVKYGPAIVV
+341 DFNSKGVDKYGPAIVV
-356 PEIVT
+356 PTVAT
-361 EAATGVSET
+361 EAATEVSET
-370 GATLHGNV
+370 AATLHGSV
-378 DPDVAHGGGEVSSC
+378 DPDTAHGGGAVTRCS
-392 EFEYGSTFATGAG
+392 FEYVTQQAFETEGFEGASTASCVPATPFSTAQAVSATATLAPSTTYKY
-405 RISNGSNVVTGVT
+405 RLSASNANSVA
-418 TSRGV
+418 SE
-423 FAVGEVIEVT
+423 GEVLQIST
-433 SAGGSGDLAAGTT
+433 SGPPLIGAEKAET
-446 VTAVGFNT
+446 
-454 LELSA
+454 
-459 VANEGNGGFVGLT
+459 LT
-472 AGVYG
+472 AG
-477 QSVPCSPATPY
+477 
-488 SSARGVSAD
+488 GV
-497 VSLTPGSEYH
+497 VLRTT
-507 YRISATDSGSGSTPG
+507 IK
-522 GSSHSE
+522 
-528 DETVVT
+528 
-534 VGPPAVRN
+534 
-542 EASSTLAVNSVSL
+542 
-555 SASIDASGFAADCHV
+555 ASGFEADCRV
-570 QYADEATFKRS
+570 EYVDETAFQKVGFS
-581 GFAEATTLPCTPAT
+581 GAVTQPCSTGE
-595 IPAASTGEPVSLKIT
+595 IPAASASQAVSATVT
-610 GLAFATTYHYR
+610 GLSLDTTYHFR
-621 FVSANSS
+621 FVSVNSA
-628 GITDGADGTF
+628 GETQGADETF
-638 ATFGIKSFSFGVLN
+638 ATFGLKSFTFGVLD
-652 KAGEPYTQA
+652 KEGQPYTQA
-661 GGHPYEWIT
+661 GGHPYEWTT
-670 SFALNTTDTEIN
+670 SFTVNTTETEIN
-682 KEPHK
+682 ETPRR

-692 IRDVEAE
+692 LRDVETE
-699 LPAGLIASATATP
+699 LPPGLIAGATATP
-712 TCPRSL
+712 RCPRYL
-718 VALEQCSPATQVG
+718 VAVEQCSPATQVG
-731 EIEVED
+731 EIEVEN
-737 AEGNKFFEPLSNVTP
+737 ATTGTFQEPLYNVVP

-779 GDYGATAKVISTSEE
+779 GDYGATAKVLSTSEE
-794 DNIVSSKVTIW
+794 DNIIRSRVSIW
-805 GVPADPSHDARR
+805 GVPADPSHEARR
-817 VCPIPGEQVPVGS
+817 VCPEPGRQVPVGETPCPSS
-830 APCATSAPR
+830 APQT
-839 KPLLTNP
+839 PLLTNP
-846 SSCPGTPLFAQMRVD
+846 TSCPGSPLFAHMRAD
-861 SWQAPGQFVSAST
+861 SWQAPGVFVSASA

-882 GALDFTPS
+882 SSLDFTPS

-905 LSANIEV
+905 LTANIEV
-912 PQNETAE
+912 PQNETPA
-919 GLATSSL
+919 GLASSSL

-954 IGLHD
+954 IGLHS
-959 EAKAECPNGSKI
+959 EAAPECPNGSKI

-996 NPFHSLLA
+996 NPFGSLLA

-1023 ADPVTGQLTTTFS
+1023 ADPVTGQLTTTFT

-1070 VSLAPWDGLGATSF
+1070 VSLTPWDGLGATSF
-1084 SKPFTTSTGC
+1084 SEPFTTSTGC
-1094 VSGFTPAFEAGTV
+1094 VSGFAPSFEAGTV
-1107 SAQAGAYA
+1107 SAQAGGYA

-1142 GKIAGVAQCSDAQL
+1142 GKIAGVAQCTEAQL

-1233 LRIDQRDAHVTDTS
+1233 LRIDRSDAHVTDIS

-1299 SSRFQ
+1299 SSHFQ
-1304 AANCATLKFAPKF
+1304 ATNCATLKFAPKF
-1317 TASTAGKASK
+1317 SASTAGKASK

-1446 STFKSVPDAPV
+1446 STFKTVPDAPV

-1469 SILGANVPQSKKYD
+1469 SILGANVPQSKKYN

-1489 PMPTQI
+1489 PMPTMI

-1502 IKQTTKIAITG
+1502 IKQTTKIAVTG
-1513 CPKAKKT
+1513 CPKS
-1520 TAKKQAKDKKK
+1520 KK
-1531 AAAKGKGRK
+1531 AAKKKHGAKVKKRGRK

>member
-1 MRARQQKGSIR
+1 MMSARQRKGSVR
-12 TGVVVVLALC
+12 AGVVIVLALC
-22 ALLVACS
+22 ALLAMCP
-29 SAFATV
+29 SAFAAV

-40 GSFTGSEVP
+40 GSFEGSEVP
-49 GGPFENVLA
+49 EGPFQNVLSVA
-58 VVTDNSTGA
+58 TDNSTGA
-67 SSGDIYAGQVG
+67 SSGDVYAGQLN
-78 SVDKFNPDGTYAGT
+78 SVDKLNPDGTYAGVL
-92 QITGEETP
+92 INGGETA
-100 QGSFA
+100 QGSFT
-105 LLSFASFFTGAVA
+105 LISFASLTTGTVA
-118 VDSSSGV
+118 VDSSSGA
-125 NTGDVYVTDTA
+125 NSGDVYVTDVA
-136 DGVIDKFSET
+136 DAVVDKFSEA

-158 AEKVK
+158 AKIIK
-163 EKVEEEIKEGTKAT
+163 EKVEEEIKEGAKTT
-177 APPEECHLAGSGLAG
+177 APPEECHSAGSGLAG
-192 ALAEPVGLAI
+192 SFDEPVGLTV
-202 DSSNG
+202 DPSNG
-207 NVWVSDL
+207 DLWVSDPGR
-214 ANKAIDE
+214 ATVDE
-221 FNPAG
+221 FNGAG
-226 EFLVQIKDSHI
+226 EFLGQITDPHL
-237 VTPGPLGFDATTGNL
+237 VTPDSLAFDAATENL
-252 YITNGTSLFDDR
+252 YITNGTSLI
-264 GAGDNVVVFRE
+264 GGGEADNVVVFHE
-275 GKFVRELDDHQ
+275 GKFVRELDDHRPW
-286 AVNVAVASSDG
+286 NVAVAPSNG
-297 HVFVDEV
+297 HVFVYEN

-320 IAHPAKI
+320 TQSSKI
-327 QSLAVSNAGNIYGA
+327 HGLAVSNTGQVYGA
-341 VFSTAVVKYGPAIVV
+341 VFPLTIEKFGPDITV
-356 PEIVT
+356 PTVVT

-370 GATLHGNV
+370 VATLHGGV
-378 DPDVAHGGGEVSSC
+378 DPDTAHGGGAVTECS
-392 EFEYGSTFATGAG
+392 FEYVTKQAFEAKGFAGAAKVSCVPAAPFSTQEAVSATP
-405 RISNGSNVVTGVT
+405 T
-418 TSRGV
+418 
-423 FAVGEVIEVT
+423 
-433 SAGGSGDLAAGTT
+433 LAPS
-446 VTAVGFNT
+446 TAY
-454 LELSA
+454 EYRLSA
-459 VANEGNGGFVGLT
+459 ANANEVVNIG
-472 AGVYG
+472 
-477 QSVPCSPATPY
+477 
-488 SSARGVSAD
+488 
-497 VSLTPGSEYH
+497 
-507 YRISATDSGSGSTPG
+507 
-522 GSSHSE
+522 
-528 DETVVT
+528 ETQQFST
-534 VGPPAVRN
+534 VGPPLISEE
-542 EASSTLAVNSVSL
+542 EAGTLTATGVVLHAKINV
-555 SASIDASGFAADCHV
+555 AGFAADCHV
-570 QYADEATFKRS
+570 EYIDEATFQKTGFS
-581 GFAEATTLPCTPAT
+581 GAAVQPCSPSAILAGKTAVLVSATVSRLAL
-595 IPAASTGEPVSLKIT
+595 STD
-610 GLAFATTYHYR
+610 YHYR
-621 FVSANSS
+621 FVGVNSA
-628 GITDGADGTF
+628 GETQGADETF

-661 GGHPYEWIT
+661 GGHPYEWTT
-670 SFALNTTDTEIN
+670 SFALNTTATVIN
-682 KEPHK
+682 TFPRK

-692 IRDVEAE
+692 IRDVETE

-712 TCPRSL
+712 TCPRAL
-718 VALEQCSPATQVG
+718 VAEEQCSPATQVG

-737 AEGNKFFEPLSNVTP
+737 AESNTFIEPLNNVTP
-752 PANVPVELGAVV
+752 PGNVPLELGAVV
-764 ANLVRV
+764 ANFVRV

-779 GDYGATAKVISTSEE
+779 GDYGATAKVISTSEA
-794 DNIVSSKVTIW
+794 DNIVRSRVTIW
-805 GVPADPSHDARR
+805 GVPADPSHDGRR
-817 VCPIPGEQVPVGS
+817 VCPKPNVQVPIGS
-830 APCATSAPR
+830 ESCPSSAPR
-839 KPLLTNP
+839 TPLLTNP
-846 SSCPGTPLFAQMRVD
+846 SSCPGTPLFAHMRAD
-861 SWQAPGQFVSAST
+861 SWQEPNQFVSANPA

-954 IGLHD
+954 IGLHS

-1023 ADPVTGQLTTTFS
+1023 ADPVTGQLTTTFT

-1094 VSGFTPAFEAGTV
+1094 VSGFTPSFEAGIV

-1156 AAAAGKSGVA
+1156 AAAAAKSGVA
-1166 EQASPSCPAG
+1166 EQTSPSCPAG

-1210 GIAVVVPA
+1210 GIAVIVPA

-1233 LRIDQRDAHVTDTS
+1233 LRIDPSDAHVTDTS

-1252 ILQGVPLRIK
+1252 ILQGVPLRLK

-1299 SSRFQ
+1299 SSHFQ
-1304 AANCATLKFAPKF
+1304 ATNCATLKFAPKF
-1317 TASTAGKASK
+1317 SASTAGKASK

-1382 NCPKASNVGTA
+1382 SCPKASNVGTA

-1425 QGENVTLILVGNTQ
+1425 QGENVTLVLVGNTQ

-1446 STFKSVPDAPV
+1446 STFKTVPDAPV

-1469 SILGANVPQSKKYD
+1469 SILGANVPQSKKYN

-1489 PMPTQI
+1489 PMPTMI

-1513 CPKAKKT
+1513 CAKSKKAKS
-1520 TAKKQAKDKKK
+1520 KKK
-1531 AAAKGKGRK
+1531 GAAKKGKGK

>member
-1 MRARQQKGSIR
+1 MSARKQKGSMRIV
-12 TGVVVVLALC
+12 GVLVIALC
-22 ALLVACS
+22 GLLLAS
-29 SAFATV
+29 PSAFATV
-35 IHKSE
+35 VHKFE
-40 GSFTGSEVP
+40 GSFNGAEAP
-49 GGPFENVLA
+49 DGPFFLTFDVA
-58 VVTDNSTGA
+58 VDDSSGP
-67 SSGDIYAGQVG
+67 SSGDVYVAGVAG
-78 SVDKFNPDGTYAGT
+78 VDKLNPDGTYAGVD
-92 QITGEETP
+92 ITGGETP
-100 QGSFA
+100 QGSLFMI
-105 LLSFASFFTGAVA
+105 SEASFSGAVA
-118 VDSSSGV
+118 VDGSSGA
-125 NTGDVYVTDTA
+125 NSGDVYVSDLEH
-136 DGVIDKFSET
+136 GVVDKFSEK
-146 GKFICQIAGDET
+146 GEYLCQIAGPAT
-158 AEKVK
+158 AKEIKEKVK
-163 EKVEEEIKEGTKAT
+163 KEIEEGVKAT
-177 APPEECHLAGSGLAG
+177 APPEECAG
-192 ALAEPVGLAI
+192 AKGSTTPDGSIEPTGIAI
-202 DSSNG
+202 DATTG
-207 NVWVSDL
+207 DVWVADH
-214 ANKAIDE
+214 AHAAIDE

-226 EFLVQIKDSHI
+226 EYVGQIKDSHI
-237 VTPGPLGFDATTGNL
+237 VSPFRIALDSEGNL
-252 YITNGTSLFDDR
+252 YVVNGTNIFGDAS
-264 GAGDNVVVFRE
+264 ADNVVVFHE
-275 GKFVRELDDHQ
+275 GKWKVLDEQ
-286 AVNVAVASSDG
+286 EPLSVAVDPSNNHAY
-297 HVFVDEV
+297 VFEKKGRTV
-304 EVGIA
+304 A
-309 EYDSAG
+309 EYDATGS
-315 NLLDT
+315 LIDT
-320 IAHPAKI
+320 FVHQVGGIPLMEG
-327 QSLAVSNAGNIYGA
+327 LAVSNDGHVYAA
-341 VFSTAVVKYGPAIVV
+341 ETESKLVVKYGPDITTPTVTTE
-356 PEIVT
+356 PVT
-361 EAATGVSET
+361 ELTET
-370 GATLHGNV
+370 SATLHGHV
-378 DPDVAHGGGEVSSC
+378 DPDATHGGGAVTAC
-392 EFEYGSTFATGAG
+392 NFEY
-405 RISNGSNVVTGVT
+405 VTQ
-418 TSRGV
+418 
-423 FAVGEVIEVT
+423 
-433 SAGGSGDLAAGTT
+433 AAFE
-446 VTAVGFNT
+446 AHGF
-454 LELSA
+454 EDASQA
-459 VANEGNGGFVGLT
+459 A
-472 AGVYG
+472 
-477 QSVPCSPATPY
+477 CIPATP
-488 SSARGVSAD
+488 
-497 VSLTPGSEYH
+497 L
-507 YRISATDSGSGSTPG
+507 STPQ
-522 GSSHSE
+522 
-528 DETVVT
+528 DVTATVTLLPSTTYKVRLSASNVNKVAGDGAVEQIST
-534 VGPPAVRN
+534 VGPPVITGEKA
-542 EASSTLAVNSVSL
+542 STLTATGTKL
-555 SASIDASGFAADCHV
+555 SAKVDASGFEADCHV
-570 QYADEATFKRS
+570 EYVTEAVFQQS
-581 GFAEATTLPCTPAT
+581 GFAGASTEVCTPAAIAATSTEQEVSATLTSLALNT
-595 IPAASTGEPVSLKIT
+595 I
-610 GLAFATTYHYR
+610 YHYR
-621 FVSANSS
+621 FVSVNSR
-628 GITDGADGTF
+628 GTGPGADQTF
-638 ATFGIKSFSFGVLN
+638 ATFGIKSFSFEVLD
-652 KAGEPYTQA
+652 KEEQPYTQA
-661 GGHPYEWIT
+661 GGHPYEWRT
-670 SFALNTTDTEIN
+670 SFTLNSTESKIGPRAV
-682 KEPHK
+682 E

-692 IRDVEAE
+692 VRDVETE
-699 LPAGLIASATATP
+699 LPPGLIANATATP
-712 TCPRSL
+712 RCSRYLMAIDQCP
-718 VALEQCSPATQVG
+718 PATQVG

-737 AEGNKFFEPLSNVTP
+737 AAGEHYVEGLDNVAP
-752 PANVPVELGAVV
+752 PSDVPVELGGVV
-764 ANLVRV
+764 HNIGLV

-779 GDYGATAKVISTSEE
+779 GDYGATAKVLSASED
-794 DNIVSSKVTIW
+794 DNIRAARVAVW
-805 GVPADPSHDARR
+805 GVPADPSHNSRR
-817 VCPIPGEQVPVGS
+817 VCPIPGLEVPIGGS
-830 APCATSAPR
+830 VESCPPQGPLV
-839 KPLLTNP
+839 PLLTNP
-846 SSCPGTPLFAQMRVD
+846 TSCPGTPLSARLKVD
-861 SWQAPGQFVSAST
+861 SWQAPGQFAT
-874 EIPATTGC
+874 ATTPIPATTGC
-882 GALDFTPS
+882 ERLDFTPS
-890 VSIAPDTSV
+890 ITVTPDTSV
-899 ADAPSG
+899 ADSPSG
-905 LSANIEV
+905 LGVDLEV
-912 PQNETAE
+912 PQNETSS

-926 ENTTVELPAGV
+926 ENTSVELPPGV

-954 IGLHD
+954 IGLHS

-1023 ADPVTGQLTTTFS
+1023 ADPVTGQLTTTFT

-1051 GGRRGALATPNACG
+1051 GGRHGALATPNACG

-1070 VSLAPWDGLGATSF
+1070 VSLAPWDGLAPTRF
-1084 SKPFTTSTGC
+1084 ELPFTTSTGC

-1156 AAAAGKSGVA
+1156 AAAAAKSGVA
-1166 EQASPSCPAG
+1166 EQASPSCPAA

-1233 LRIDQRDAHVTDTS
+1233 LRIDPGDAHVTDTS

-1271 GFTFNPTSCEPKTI
+1271 GFTFNPTSCEAKTI

-1299 SSRFQ
+1299 SSHFQ
-1304 AANCATLKFAPKF
+1304 ATNCATLKFAPKF

-1382 NCPKASNVGTA
+1382 SCPKASNVGTA

-1446 STFKSVPDAPV
+1446 STFKTVPDAPV

-1469 SILGANVPQSKKYD
+1469 SILGANVPQSKKYN

-1489 PMPTQI
+1489 PMPTLI

>member
-1 MRARQQKGSIR
+1 MSVRQQKGSMRIV
-12 TGVVVVLALC
+12 GVLVIALC
-22 ALLVACS
+22 GLLLASS

-35 IHKSE
+35 VHNFE
-40 GSFTGSEVP
+40 GSFNGAEAP
-49 GGPFENVLA
+49 DGPFFLTFDVA
-58 VVTDNSTGA
+58 VDNSSGP
-67 SSGDIYAGQVG
+67 SSGDVYVAGVAG
-78 SVDKFNPDGTYAGT
+78 VDKLNPDGTYAHVD
-92 QITGEETP
+92 ITGEGTP
-100 QGSFA
+100 QKSFF
-105 LLSFASFFTGAVA
+105 LISEASFSGAVA
-118 VDSSSGV
+118 VDGSSGV
-125 NTGDVYVTDTA
+125 NSGDVYVSDMEH
-136 DGVIDKFSET
+136 GVIDRFKENGEFA
-146 GKFICQIAGDET
+146 CQIT
-158 AEKVK
+158 VK
-163 EKVEEEIKEGTKAT
+163 TPGSPEEIEH
-177 APPEECHLAGSGLAG
+177 ECAG
-192 ALAEPVGLAI
+192 AKGSATPDGSIEPTGIAI
-202 DSSNG
+202 DAATG
-207 NVWVSDL
+207 NVWVADH
-214 ANKAIDE
+214 AHAAIDE

-226 EFLVQIKDSHI
+226 EYVGQIKDSHI
-237 VTPGPLGFDATTGNL
+237 VRPFRIALDSEGNL
-252 YITNGTSLFDDR
+252 YVVNGTNIFGDAS
-264 GAGDNVVVFRE
+264 ADNVVVFHE
-275 GKFVRELDDHQ
+275 GKARVLDEQ
-286 AVNVAVASSDG
+286 EPLSVAVDPSNN
-297 HVFVDEV
+297 HVYVFEKHEPTKEPTV
-304 EVGIA
+304 A
-309 EYDSAG
+309 EYDATGS
-315 NLLDT
+315 LIDT
-320 IAHPAKI
+320 FAHQVNEIPLMEG
-327 QSLAVSNAGNIYGA
+327 LAVSNDGHVYGA
-341 VFSTAVVKYGPAIVV
+341 ETENELLVKYSPDITT
-356 PEIVT
+356 PTVT
-361 EAATGVSET
+361 TEPATGLTET
-370 GATLHGNV
+370 SATLHGHV
-378 DPDVAHGGGEVSSC
+378 DPDAAHGGGAVTAC
-392 EFEYGSTFATGAG
+392 NFEYVTQESFAAHGFEGA
-405 RISNGSNVVTGVT
+405 TQ
-418 TSRGV
+418 
-423 FAVGEVIEVT
+423 
-433 SAGGSGDLAAGTT
+433 AA
-446 VTAVGFNT
+446 
-454 LELSA
+454 
-459 VANEGNGGFVGLT
+459 
-472 AGVYG
+472 
-477 QSVPCSPATPY
+477 CIPATP
-488 SSARGVSAD
+488 
-497 VSLTPGSEYH
+497 L
-507 YRISATDSGSGSTPG
+507 STPQ
-522 GSSHSE
+522 
-528 DETVVT
+528 DVAVTVTLLPSTTYKVRLSASNANKVAGDGAVEQIST
-534 VGPPAVRN
+534 VGPPVITGEKA
-542 EASSTLAVNSVSL
+542 STLTATGTKL
-555 SASIDASGFAADCHV
+555 SAKVDASGFEADCHV
-570 QYADEATFKRS
+570 EYVTEAVFQQS
-581 GFAEATTLPCTPAT
+581 GFAGASTETCTPAA
-595 IPAASTGEPVSLKIT
+595 IAATSTEQEVSATLT
-610 GLAFATTYHYR
+610 GLALNTIYRYR
-621 FVSANSS
+621 FVSANSR
-628 GITDGADGTF
+628 GTGPGAAQTF
-638 ATFGIKSFSFGVLN
+638 ATFGIKSFSFEVLDKEGN
-652 KAGEPYTQA
+652 PYTQA
-661 GGHPYEWIT
+661 GGHPYEWRT
-670 SFALNTTDTEIN
+670 SFKLNTTSSNIGPNETE
-682 KEPHK
+682 

-692 IRDVEAE
+692 VRDVETE
-699 LPAGLIASATATP
+699 LPPGLIAGATATP
-712 TCPRSL
+712 RCPRYL
-718 VALEQCSPATQVG
+718 MALDQCPPATQVG

-737 AEGNKFFEPLSNVTP
+737 TDAERFIEGLDNITP
-752 PANVPVELGAVV
+752 PSDVPVELGGVV
-764 ANLVRV
+764 HNIGLI

-779 GDYGATAKVISTSEE
+779 GDYGATAKVLSASAQ
-794 DNIVSSKVTIW
+794 DNIRAARVAIW
-805 GVPADPSHDARR
+805 GVPAEPSHDSHR
-817 VCPIPGEQVPVGS
+817 VCPVAGKEMVVGQLLPGQL
-830 APCATSAPR
+830 PCTPGGQLV
-839 KPLLTNP
+839 PLLTNP
-846 SSCPGTPLFAQMRVD
+846 TTCPGTPLSASLKVD
-861 SWQAPGQFVSAST
+861 SWQAPGQFAT
-874 EIPATTGC
+874 ATTPIPATTGC
-882 GALDFTPS
+882 EALDFTPS
-890 VSIAPDTSV
+890 ITVTPDTSV
-899 ADAPSG
+899 ADSPSG
-905 LSANIEV
+905 LDVDLKV
-912 PQNETAE
+912 PQNETPF

-959 EAKAECPNGSKI
+959 EAAAECPNGSKI
-971 GTVEITSPLISDH
+971 GTVEITSPLIADH

-1023 ADPVTGQLTTTFS
+1023 ADPVTGQLTTTFT

-1051 GGRRGALATPNACG
+1051 GGRHGALATPNACG

-1084 SKPFTTSTGC
+1084 SEPFTTSAGC
-1094 VSGFTPAFEAGTV
+1094 VSGFSPAFEAGTV
-1107 SAQAGAYA
+1107 SAQAGGYA

-1142 GKIAGVAQCSDAQL
+1142 GKIAGVAQCTDAQL

-1233 LRIDQRDAHVTDTS
+1233 LRIDPSDAHVTDTS

-1262 SVNVTLDRP
+1262 SVNVTLDRS

-1299 SSRFQ
+1299 SSHFQ

-1317 TASTAGKASK
+1317 SASTAGKASK

-1382 NCPKASNVGTA
+1382 SCPKASNVGTA

-1403 LTGPAYIVSHGGEAF
+1403 LIGPAYIVSHGGEAF

-1446 STFKSVPDAPV
+1446 STFKTVPDAPV

-1469 SILGANVPQSKKYD
+1469 SILGANVPQSKKYN

-1520 TAKKQAKDKKK
+1520 KAKQAKGKKK
-1531 AAAKGKGRK
+1531 GAGKKGRK